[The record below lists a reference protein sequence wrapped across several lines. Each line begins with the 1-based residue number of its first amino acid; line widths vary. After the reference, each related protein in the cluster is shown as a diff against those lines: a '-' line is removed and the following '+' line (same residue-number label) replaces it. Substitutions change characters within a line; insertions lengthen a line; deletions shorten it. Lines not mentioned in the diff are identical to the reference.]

1 MSKSK
6 SDHETLG
13 CFPQIYPN
21 VVWCHEFMD
30 LPERKQRYHLQN
42 SKKIAKVAY
51 EACESGARSEVPEE
65 LHDQRGIS

>member
-21 VVWCHEFMD
+21 VVWCHELKEEYIF
-30 LPERKQRYHLQN
+30 LYN
-42 SKKIAKVAY
+42 STLDGYVQV
-51 EACESGARSEVPEE
+51 GVV
-65 LHDQRGIS
+65 ISSLKCLGLD